1 MMKQEFRFKKS
12 DAFGLM
18 ARLGA
23 FFQSLD
29 ADTEYVMTID
39 KLKRKRSLDAN
50 AYLWV
55 LLGKLAEKRDLPG
68 TTRLYRDYIVEV
80 GVRDVF
86 CMKEKAAE
94 RFCKTWSRGRLGNI
108 AIKGESKIPGCVTVM
123 AYYGSSTYDTAEMS
137 RLIDLVVQDCKAL
150 DIETATPAEQALLLE
165 QWEEASNA
173 AG

>member
-1 MMKQEFRFKKS
+1 MKEEFRFKKK

-18 ARLGA
+18 SRLGQ
-23 FFQSLD
+23 FFASLD
-29 ADTEYVMTID
+29 DGIEYVITIKKAR
-39 KLKRKRSLDAN
+39 KLRSLDAN

-68 TTRLYRDYIVEV
+68 TTELYRDYIVEV

-94 RFCKTWSRGRLGNI
+94 RFCRIWGRGRLGNI

-150 DIETATPAEQALLLE
+150 GIETATPSEQALLLE
-165 QWEEASNA
+165 EWGASDA